1 MNVPRKGVEA
11 CTGCDVCLLACPV
24 WKATRD
30 IRLTPHA
37 RAKALQR
44 GARAAELAASIDT
57 CTLCGSCEPACPENI
72 ALVELVLTQRTELA
86 IEEPAR
92 AARVEWRRVS
102 KEARKPYPAARVW
115 LLSDALDR
123 EAIRAALG
131 GGGAIADDDGA
142 DIALGAELGIP
153 IPEARR
159 SRFLDPLRNATEL
172 IVEDAFLAYKLSLW
186 LPGKHI
192 RVLSDVLIAL
202 PKVRAALRASDLYV
216 LDTRAYHFGPEA
228 GAGQRVKYYDELRKN
243 TGCSMNLDL
252 QRLAVATTQASAVQ
266 LVGGNRVD
274 PREQAIWLLE
284 GVKCDRIV
292 VEDLRD
298 AAAFEA
304 VTDRPVVHLTR
315 LIA

>member
-1 MNVPRKGVEA
+1 MAAPRKGFEA

-44 GARAAELAASIDT
+44 GARAADLAASIDA

-72 ALVELVLTQRTELA
+72 SLVEMVLSQRTELA
-86 IEEPAR
+86 IEEPTR
-92 AARVEWRRVS
+92 GTRVEWRRVS
-102 KEARKPYPAARVW
+102 KEPRKPYPAARVW

-123 EAIRAALG
+123 ERIRAALDG
-131 GGGAIADDDGA
+131 EGAIADDDGA

-172 IVEDAFLAYKLSLW
+172 IVEDAFLAYKLALW
-186 LPGKHI
+186 LPGKRV
-192 RVLSDVLIAL
+192 RVLSDVLIDL
-202 PKVRAALRASDLYV
+202 PRVRAALRSSDLYV
-216 LDTRAYHFGPEA
+216 IDSRAYHYGPGA
-228 GAGQRVKYYDELRKN
+228 GAGRRVKYYDELRKH

-252 QRLAVATTQASAVQ
+252 QRLAVSTTQPSAVQ
-266 LVGGNRVD
+266 LAGGNRVD
-274 PREQAIWLLE
+274 PREQAIWILE

-292 VEDLRD
+292 VEDLRE

-304 VTDRPVVHLTR
+304 VTDRPVVHLAR
-315 LIA
+315 LLG